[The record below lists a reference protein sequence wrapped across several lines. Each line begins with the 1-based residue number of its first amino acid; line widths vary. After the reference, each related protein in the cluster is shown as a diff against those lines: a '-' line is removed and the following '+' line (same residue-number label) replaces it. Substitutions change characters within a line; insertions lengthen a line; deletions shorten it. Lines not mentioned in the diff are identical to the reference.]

1 VSPGWEECCFQT
13 FGNNRHFGAAGVI
26 DFVNLEGSWLFAG
39 RIVMAEWLVMIFD
52 NSDEA
57 SGLDRLRK
65 GEATS
70 NGPQAEQEPQSH
82 SEWDS
87 PSSLST
93 TQSQA
98 RCDEWVGRWPWYRE
112 NNWASESKMM

>member
-1 VSPGWEECCFQT
+1 M
-13 FGNNRHFGAAGVI
+13 HFGAAGVF
-26 DFVNLEGSWLFAG
+26 DFVNLEGSWLFAL

-57 SGLDRLRK
+57 SGVARLIK

-70 NGPQAEQEPQSH
+70 KGRQAEQEPQSH

-87 PSSLST
+87 PSNLST

-98 RCDEWVGRWPWYRE
+98 RCDEWVGRSPCCRE
-112 NNWASESKMM
+112 NNWASEAKMM